1 MNMIALKKENHGYT
15 LIEVL
20 IALAIFAIG
29 FLSLASIQIKSITQN
44 TRARIY
50 TETTAM
56 AVESLERLISL
67 PYDHP
72 DLKPGDNPHR
82 MTAGGYTIEWNVQDN
97 VPVTAAKTII
107 VSVTGAGPRATPITL
122 RFVKGQSI

>member
-1 MNMIALKKENHGYT
+1 MDFKNKNRGYT

-44 TRARIY
+44 ASARMY
-50 TETTAM
+50 TDATVM

-67 PYDHP
+67 PYNHS
-72 DLKPGDNPHR
+72 DLNQGNNPHR
-82 MTAGGYTIEWNVQDN
+82 MTADGYTIEWNVQDN
-97 VPVTAAKTII
+97 VPVASAKTIT
-107 VSVTGAGPRATPITL
+107 VNVTGANSYSKPITI
-122 RFVKGQSI
+122 RFVRGQSI

>member
-1 MNMIALKKENHGYT
+1 MHMVALIKENRGYT

-20 IALAIFAIG
+20 IALVIFAIG

-44 TRARIY
+44 ASARMY
-50 TETTAM
+50 TEATAM

-72 DLKPGDNPHR
+72 DLRPGDNPHR
-82 MTAGGYTIEWNVQDN
+82 RTAGSYTIEWSVRDN
-97 VPVTAAKTII
+97 VPVAAAKTII
-107 VSVTGAGPRATPITL
+107 VNVTGATPRTKPVTIRL
-122 RFVKGQSI
+122 VKGQSI

>member
-1 MNMIALKKENHGYT
+1 MKKNHGYT

-44 TRARIY
+44 ASAKMY
-50 TETTAM
+50 TEATSM

-67 PYDHP
+67 PYDHS
-72 DLKPGDNPHR
+72 DLNQGNNPHR
-82 MTAGGYTIEWNVQDN
+82 RTAGGYTIEWNVQDN

-107 VSVTGAGPRATPITL
+107 VNVTGANPYAKPVTI